1 MEAKLHMRKSENHEM
16 DGMRLLRLVA
26 LWFASCLRLSEV
38 VNGHLLLTLR
48 CKLPKKEKYK
58 LIRVHYYS

>member
-1 MEAKLHMRKSENHEM
+1 M